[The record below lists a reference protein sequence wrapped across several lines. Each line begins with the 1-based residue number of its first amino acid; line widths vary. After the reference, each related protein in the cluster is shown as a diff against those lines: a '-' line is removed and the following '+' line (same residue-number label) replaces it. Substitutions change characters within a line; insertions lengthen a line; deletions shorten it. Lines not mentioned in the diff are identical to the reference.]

1 MARKTSD
8 PLNSPYRSIGNSMSE
23 YFKQWEQNLT
33 HPSEIAKVILQ
44 AVTSDNPD
52 FRYVVGKDARYGV
65 RIKKKYVRQGISK
78 LDQETDQS
86 AEYTSAAITTISYT
100 IESYKV
106 LQILFYSCHL
116 TTKTSIM
123 KYEHIM
129 SQWVAYADGTQLI
142 PNGLSYDQAAPIFC
156 VGY

>member
-1 MARKTSD
+1 MAAKTSD

-52 FRYVVGKDARYGV
+52 FRYVVGKDACYGV

-86 AEYTSAAITTISYT
+86 AEYTSAAITTIAIRLSHT
-100 IESYKV
+100 KCCK
-106 LQILFYSCHL
+106 FYFIVV
-116 TTKTSIM
+116 T
-123 KYEHIM
+123 
-129 SQWVAYADGTQLI
+129 
-142 PNGLSYDQAAPIFC
+142 
-156 VGY
+156 